1 MITVFKYVKTCSKG
15 ESKCFFMAKERRIN
29 GFKGNLEQTLAKKTL
44 FLSVRLLHLWNRQHG
59 GGAPPSLRAFYAGCL
74 DVLGQVYM

>member
-29 GFKGNLEQTLAKKTL
+29 GFKGNLEQTLAKKKP
-44 FLSVRLLHLWNRQHG
+44 LSISE
-59 GGAPPSLRAFYAGCL
+59 ATSSLE
-74 DVLGQVYM
+74 